1 MSIDLEK
8 VTKKY
13 GNRIVLD
20 NISLSVAHGELV
32 VLLGP
37 SGSGKST
44 LLSSIAGFI
53 KPDSGAIRFNG
64 NDVSGTPPNQRA
76 IGMVFQDQSLWPH
89 MTVEEHLLFVLRAQ
103 KIEKNEAKKKA
114 GELLEILELSK
125 FAKQFPSSLSGGEA
139 QRVALGRALIKKPDI
154 LLLDE
159 PLGQLDRV
167 LREKMLQLIASLHK
181 KFGTTTLFVTHD
193 YEEAFKLA
201 DRIAVIING
210 QVVQVASPYEVYN
223 HPGSGRVAQLTGE
236 VDLLDGEVC
245 APRKVKTFLGV
256 METSNELS
264 GKQIKVCLRPA
275 DVEVEET
282 CDGNA
287 LIIGSSLSGGHWQL
301 SVRIDSH
308 IVKVLTEKYYPTGV
322 KVNCKPNKP
331 VWVING

>member
-125 FAKQFPSSLSGGEA
+125 FAKQFPSSLSG
-139 QRVALGRALIKKPDI
+139 
-154 LLLDE
+154 
-159 PLGQLDRV
+159 
-167 LREKMLQLIASLHK
+167 
-181 KFGTTTLFVTHD
+181 
-193 YEEAFKLA
+193 
-201 DRIAVIING
+201 
-210 QVVQVASPYEVYN
+210 
-223 HPGSGRVAQLTGE
+223 
-236 VDLLDGEVC
+236 
-245 APRKVKTFLGV
+245 
-256 METSNELS
+256 
-264 GKQIKVCLRPA
+264 
-275 DVEVEET
+275 
-282 CDGNA
+282 
-287 LIIGSSLSGGHWQL
+287 
-301 SVRIDSH
+301 
-308 IVKVLTEKYYPTGV
+308 
-322 KVNCKPNKP
+322 
-331 VWVING
+331 